1 MKSIILKIVTQI
13 IIASTLLIS
22 IINIFSSIFCWN
34 ILKIDIILCSFAFVT
49 FLVIM
54 QGIYLL
60 LQKLSNN

>member
-13 IIASTLLIS
+13 ISASALLIS

-34 ILKIDIILCSFAFVT
+34 ILKIDIILLSFAFVT
-49 FLVIM
+49 FIVIM
-54 QGIYLL
+54 QIIYLL

>member
-34 ILKIDIILCSFAFVT
+34 ILKIDIILCSFTFVT
-49 FLVIM
+49 FIVIM
-54 QGIYLL
+54 QSIYLL

>member
-49 FLVIM
+49 FIVIM

>member
-13 IIASTLLIS
+13 IIASALLIS
-22 IINIFSSIFCWN
+22 ITNIFSSIFCWN

-49 FLVIM
+49 FIVIM
-54 QGIYLL
+54 QSIYLL